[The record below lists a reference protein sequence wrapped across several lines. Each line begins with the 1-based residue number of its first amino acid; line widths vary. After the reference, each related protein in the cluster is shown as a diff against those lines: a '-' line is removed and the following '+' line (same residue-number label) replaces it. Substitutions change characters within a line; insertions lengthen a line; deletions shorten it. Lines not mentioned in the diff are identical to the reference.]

1 MRSHIRLG
9 RIFGIEIGLH
19 YSWLIIAAL
28 IAFSLTGHF
37 RAVDPA
43 WSPGLT
49 WTVAIITAIL
59 FFACLIAHELAHSL
73 VARAHNIPVKRIT
86 LFALGGMSQIE
97 KEATDAKT
105 EFWIAI
111 VGPITSVVLGILLL
125 ALARVTG
132 WTPPSEAATPV
143 GAVLVWLAYINIGL
157 GVFNM
162 VPGFPLDG
170 GRVLR
175 AVVWW
180 ATRSAEKAMRVAVT
194 SGRVIGTLMI
204 LYGVLRAF
212 TGGGFGALW
221 LAFIGWFLYEAA
233 GATYLQFEM
242 SSLLPDLRARD
253 LMSRD
258 CTEIDGDASVQSFV
272 EEQLLRSPQRCFVV
286 TEGGHM
292 AGIVT
297 PQEVKGTERS
307 RWPGTRVHEIMR
319 PIEKVRAVNPDT
331 PVTKAMELMA
341 SEDLNQIPV
350 VSGEHFE
357 GMISRG
363 NILRVLQSRAE
374 LKAS

>member
-28 IAFSLTGHF
+28 IAFSLAAHF
-37 RAVDPA
+37 RSVNSA
-43 WSPGLT
+43 WSPALV
-49 WTVAIITAIL
+49 WSVSIVTAVL
-59 FFACLIAHELAHSL
+59 FFAGLITHELAHSL
-73 VARAHNIPVKRIT
+73 VARAHSIPVKRIT
-86 LFALGGMSQIE
+86 LFALGGMAQIE

-111 VGPITSVVLGILLL
+111 VGPITSMVLGFILLL
-125 ALARVTG
+125 LARSAG
-132 WTPPSEAATPV
+132 WTPRGEPATAV
-143 GAVLVWLAYINIGL
+143 TAVLVWLGYINISL
-157 GVFNM
+157 GVFNL

-175 AVVWW
+175 AIVWW
-180 ATRSAEKAMRVAVT
+180 STGSAEKAMRVAVT
-194 SGRVIGTLMI
+194 SGRVIGVLLI
-204 LYGVLRAF
+204 LYGLLRF
-212 TGGGFGALW
+212 FGGAGFGGLW

-242 SSLLPDLRARD
+242 TSLLPDLRARD

-258 CTEIDGDASVQSFV
+258 CPEIDANASVRDFV

-286 TEGGHM
+286 TEGERMTGL
-292 AGIVT
+292 VT
-297 PQEVKGTERS
+297 DQEVKTAERS
-307 RWPGTRVHEIMR
+307 RWPVTRVREIMR
-319 PIEKVRAVNPDT
+319 PFDKVHAVGPDT
-331 PVTKAMELMA
+331 PVAKAMEVMA
-341 SEDLNQIPV
+341 REDLNQIPV
-350 VSGEHFE
+350 VSDHHFE